1 MNSEVAWLPVSSG
14 TQVQTQKILNPDYL
28 PEYLSVFYDYG
39 WNIGQIVS
47 RPEAIESSGF
57 EEQHQKK
64 LIRRLTLYL

>member
-39 WNIGQIVS
+39 WNIGQIVDRRQLKAVAS
-47 RPEAIESSGF
+47 RSSI
-57 EEQHQKK
+57 KK
-64 LIRRLTLYL
+64 NRLED